1 MSRVVSPALALRASR
16 GLLGAAALLAV
27 WSIGQFFRT
36 TTGGTV
42 APAPALTVRHGDST
56 SAPPTDAELSR
67 AVATDLFAVD
77 RSAPTVRYRI
87 ERASAGASLAP
98 PPLVRLLGT
107 VVSAGG
113 RSFAMC
119 QLGADPPR
127 VVYAGQ
133 RIGAMKLESVS
144 QGSATF
150 TDDAGARVVLR
161 VPRAGS

>member
-1 MSRVVSPALALRASR
+1 LRASG
-16 GLLGAAALLAV
+16 GLLLAAAVLVLWAT
-27 WSIGQFFRT
+27 SQFFPGSAD
-36 TTGGTV
+36 GGV
-42 APAPALTVRHGDST
+42 IAPPAAIAVRQAD
-56 SAPPTDAELSR
+56 AALAAPTDAEVSR
-67 AVATDLFAVD
+67 AIATDLFSVD
-77 RSAPTVRYRI
+77 RTAPDAPYRI
-87 ERASAGASLAP
+87 ERAISGPTVAP
-98 PPLVRLLGT
+98 PQAVRLLGT
-107 VVSAGG
+107 VVAAGG

-150 TDDAGARVVLR
+150 TDNAGVRVVVR